1 MRLRRERPSRVR
13 RLSVRFLPGQGSTA
27 SGEADDGSA
36 QSFQGGPVKQILEFP
51 EPQMMEQLV
60 DVPEIVV
67 QLAVSSGEAGSS
79 WPGEDAGPA

>member
-1 MRLRRERPSRVR
+1 M
-13 RLSVRFLPGQGSTA
+13 RFLPGQGSTA

-36 QSFQGGPVKQILEFP
+36 QGFQGGPVEFP

-67 QLAVSSGEAGSS
+67 ELAVSSGDAKSAR
-79 WPGEDAGPA
+79 PGEDAGPV